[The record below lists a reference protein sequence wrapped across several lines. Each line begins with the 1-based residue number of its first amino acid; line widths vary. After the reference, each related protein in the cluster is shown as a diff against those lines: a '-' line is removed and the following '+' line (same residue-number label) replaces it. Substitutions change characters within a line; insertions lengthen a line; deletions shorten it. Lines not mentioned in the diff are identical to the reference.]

1 MTNSQAATHESRQ
14 VKCPLTLRN
23 LAEAVSTILTLF
35 VNIYNAFSILL
46 DFQNGG
52 LFSLQRLLLTP
63 LLCAENYDNELPDEL
78 AEIIFLIQ
86 FFSFSTFKIL
96 IANLDRK
103 CFDF

>member
-63 LLCAENYDNELPDEL
+63 LLCAENYDNELPYWR
-78 AEIIFLIQ
+78 IFLTQ
-86 FFSFSTFKIL
+86 FFCFSTFKIL